1 MSPGSGGLESVAN
14 YDPQNAYF
22 QTRFSHVAGR
32 EQVWSA
38 ICRYLER
45 YMPVRGVVLDLG
57 AGYCSFINGVRAD
70 EKHAVDLFPGFVKFA
85 QPGVRTL
92 VGRSSNLARLESG
105 HFDVVFSSNM
115 LEHLDRSEV
124 HATLAEVRRILKPG
138 GRFVI
143 IQPNYRYCAREYFD
157 DYTHTFVFSHVSLAD
172 LLAAEGFVVHAVIPR
187 FLPLTMKSRLPQWRW
202 AVALYLRLPVRPMAK
217 QMLLVAARPQ
227 DA

>member
-1 MSPGSGGLESVAN
+1 
-14 YDPQNAYF
+14 
-22 QTRFSHVAGR
+22 
-32 EQVWSA
+32 
-38 ICRYLER
+38 
-45 YMPVRGVVLDLG
+45 MPVRGVVLDLG

-70 EKHAVDLFPGFVKFA
+70 EKHAVDLFPGFVEFA

-92 VGRSSNLARLESG
+92 VGRSSNLARLENG

-138 GRFVI
+138 GRLWSSS
-143 IQPNYRYCAREYFD
+143 PNYRYCAREYFD

-172 LLAAEGFVVHAVIPR
+172 LLAAEGFVVHAGDPTIPASYDEE
-187 FLPLTMKSRLPQWRW
+187 PSSSM
-202 AVALYLRLPVRPMAK
+202 AVGGSPVLRLPVRPMAK